1 MTIGKAKDTVILSA
15 ARTAVGRFLG
25 GLAPLRAPELGAVAI
40 KAAVER
46 AGANAGEMDGVIMG
60 NVCPAGIGQAP
71 ARQAAIKAGLSPEI
85 PALTVNKVCGS
96 GMVAVGLACQMI
108 KAGDAKLVVAGG
120 QESMSNV
127 PYYLKTLRNGNKM
140 GDAKLQDGMIYDGLW
155 DFFGDVHMGALGD
168 FTAREAGVTREE
180 QDKWA
185 ARSHANAVA
194 AMKAGKFKAEIAPIS
209 IPQRKGDPI
218 VVDTDEGPRAD
229 STYEKLAGLKPVFT
243 KDGTVTAGNAS
254 SINDGAAALVVG
266 SETYAKSK
274 GLKPLARVVAYATGS
289 VEPKML
295 FFAPIKA
302 VKTLLEIQGVDVD
315 YFDLIELNEAFASQ
329 TLADGKGLGWS
340 WDKVNV
346 HGSGISMGHPIGAS
360 GARIV
365 VTLIHAL
372 KDRGLSKGLAAIC
385 LGGGEATAL
394 SIELL

>member
-1 MTIGKAKDTVILSA
+1 MTIGKAKDTVILGA

-25 GLAPLRAPELGAVAI
+25 GLAPLRAPEIGAVAI
-40 KAAVER
+40 KAALERSGAAPAEVE
-46 AGANAGEMDGVIMG
+46 GVIMG

-71 ARQAAIKAGLSPEI
+71 GRQAAVKAGLSPEI
-85 PALTVNKVCGS
+85 PAITVNKVCGS
-96 GMVAVGLACQMI
+96 GMISISLACQMI
-108 KAGDAKLVVAGG
+108 KAGDAKLIVAGG

-155 DFFGDVHMGALGD
+155 DFFNDVHMGELGD
-168 FTAREAGVTREE
+168 FTAKNSGISREE
-180 QDKWA
+180 QDEWA
-185 ARSHANAVA
+185 YRSHANAVA
-194 AMKAGKFKAEIAPIS
+194 AIRAGKFKEEIVPVS
-209 IPQRKGDPI
+209 IPQRKGDPV

-229 STYEKLAGLKPVFT
+229 TTLEKLAKLKPVFT

-254 SINDGAAALVVG
+254 SINDGGAAVVVASG
-266 SETYAKSK
+266 AYAKEK
-274 GLKPLARVVAYATGS
+274 GLKPLARIVAYATGS

-295 FFAPIKA
+295 FYAPVKA
-302 VKTLLEIQGVDVD
+302 VRNLLEAQGVDVD

-329 TLADGKGLGWS
+329 VLADGKELGWN

-360 GARIV
+360 GCRIV

-372 KDRGLSKGLAAIC
+372 KDRGLKKGLAAIC

-394 SIELL
+394 SIELM